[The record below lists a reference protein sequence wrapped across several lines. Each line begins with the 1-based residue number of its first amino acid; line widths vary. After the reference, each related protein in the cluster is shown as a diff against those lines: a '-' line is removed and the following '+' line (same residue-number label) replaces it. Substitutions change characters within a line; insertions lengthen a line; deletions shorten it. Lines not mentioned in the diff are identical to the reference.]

1 MVLVIMSP
9 LSFLILF
16 ESSLFFPHNLAKV
29 LFCVFFQ
36 NPALSFTDFF
46 LLSFSLYFIYFC
58 SDLYFLHL
66 LTWASFR
73 GKHLGPHLFIG
84 SLKVRGTQ
92 CWCQALYSF
101 GRCWELWVCSR
112 FYASVSGRE
121 FMVRLRLS
129 LSYPIWHVFFSPHLS
144 DA

>member
-1 MVLVIMSP
+1 MSP

-16 ESSLFFPHNLAKV
+16 IWVFSFFPHNLAKV

-46 LLSFSLYFIYFC
+46 LLSFSFYFIYFC
-58 SDLYFLHL
+58 SDLYFLRP

-73 GKHLGPHLFIG
+73 AKHWGPHLSVG
-84 SLKVRGTQ
+84 SLKVGGTQ
-92 CWCQALYSF
+92 CWCQAFHSF
-101 GRCWELWVCSR
+101 GGCWELWVPSR
-112 FYASVSGRE
+112 FYASVSGKE
-121 FMVRLRLS
+121 FMARLWLS
-129 LSYPIWHVFFSPHLS
+129 LSYPICMRFFPQLS